1 MCTACGGSDDD
12 DRGNP
17 SPDRRSPAERVVRGW
32 SSALNRDDFA
42 AAAGYFAPGALIEQT
57 ERFRLRSRRAALAFN
72 RSLPCRGRVTKVRD
86 EGETAVATF
95 TLDPAPGSRP
105 PTCDGVVRVRFRA
118 RGGKFVEWRQLRDA
132 RGSAGHAGLA
142 ASGPS
147 HRPYGGYGPSRG
159 VPMLLGQGH
168 MPMQR
173 TDASSGSFDA

>member
-57 ERFRLRSRRAALAFN
+57 ERFRLRSRRAAVAFN

-95 TLDPAPGSRP
+95 TLDPRAGVPA
-105 PTCDGVVRVRFRA
+105 TECDGVVRVRFRA
-118 RGGKFVEWRQLRDA
+118 RGGKFVEWRQLSTPA
-132 RGSAGHAGLA
+132 APRGTPA
-142 ASGPS
+142 
-147 HRPYGGYGPSRG
+147 
-159 VPMLLGQGH
+159 
-168 MPMQR
+168 
-173 TDASSGSFDA
+173 